1 MDTYFFEKSRP
12 FPLMARAGSTMN
24 TKAAPTR
31 QPRAPPPPPPPPPAL
46 VDDDDNVLALSCT
59 HSISSSENDDSPKR
73 GRALIQAVL
82 QEQKS
87 NDDDSCIS
95 IKEEARRYLI
105 RYEAMVHQQ
114 EATQAA
120 TLAHL
125 LPAWQ
130 RLFPN
135 RQEVSRAE
143 WQRAHQQL
151 QAAAADMSPDQ
162 FVTTDRPFMMLVRL
176 LSEESSSTAATTTT
190 IWDFL
195 QAYQITCHGMMLLE
209 ALDLSDSTKTSRT
222 THRSLVRHRTLAM
235 AALALG
241 LNSRKKSR
249 TSRRCRLMLYALCFW
264 LSSLVIGVTVV
275 ATVAYL
281 FSSTEETVVSPTE
294 SATSTA
300 AVATMVENITTS
312 PRLLPFL
319 AEPVVVVA
327 QKENI
332 DLVPV
337 DKSVAT
343 PVATTVLPTPSTP
356 VVAVAPQSDRRTESP
371 LSTTSTTRKTLAL
384 STTTTTTHLPH
395 WFQSLASSPDHDPP
409 RLEVAAAVP
418 TTLIVALLVTPSWPM
433 IVASSLVVAVASAAV
448 NHMPARAAATV

>member
-1 MDTYFFEKSRP
+1 MN
-12 FPLMARAGSTMN
+12 N
-24 TKAAPTR
+24 TKAPGPR
-31 QPRAPPPPPPPPPAL
+31 QPRVPPPPPPPLPQPV

-59 HSISSSENDDSPKR
+59 HSNSSSENEDSPRR
-73 GRALIQAVL
+73 GGRDLIQAIL
-82 QEQKS
+82 QEHKS
-87 NDDDSCIS
+87 DDDDSCIS
-95 IKEEARRYLI
+95 TKEEARRYLI

-125 LPAWQ
+125 WPAWQ

-135 RQEVSRAE
+135 AKEISRAE
-143 WQRAHQQL
+143 WQRAHEQL

-176 LSEESSSTAATTTT
+176 LSEDSSSSPSRTT

-209 ALDLSDSTKTSRT
+209 ALDLSTTKTK
-222 THRSLVRHRTLAM
+222 THRALVRHRTMAM

-249 TSRRCRLMLYALCFW
+249 TSRRCRLMLYATCFW

-281 FSSTEETVVSPTE
+281 FSSTEETVVSPNE

-300 AVATMVENITTS
+300 AAASTLVENITTS

-319 AEPVVVVA
+319 AEPVVVVVA
-327 QKENI
+327 QKDNS
-332 DLVPV
+332 DLVPVV
-337 DKSVAT
+337 DKSVAVP

-356 VVAVAPQSDRRTESP
+356 VVAVAPKSDHRTESP
-371 LSTTSTTRKTLAL
+371 VCTTSTTRKTLSL
-384 STTTTTTHLPH
+384 SATTATTHLPH

-418 TTLIVALLVTPSWPM
+418 TTLIMALLVTPSWPM
-433 IVASSLVVAVASAAV
+433 IVASSLVVAVASVAV
-448 NHMPARAAATV
+448 FNQAPPARAATTL